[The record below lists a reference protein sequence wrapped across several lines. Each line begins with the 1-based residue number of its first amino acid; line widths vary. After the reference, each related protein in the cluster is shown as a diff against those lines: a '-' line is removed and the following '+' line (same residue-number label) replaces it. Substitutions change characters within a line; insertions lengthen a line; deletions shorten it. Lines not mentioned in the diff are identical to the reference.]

1 MTIRQLHFVPP
12 VPYLVAEEHGLF
24 SAVGV
29 EVEPRRTRSSAEQL
43 EGLRSGAIDVAI
55 TAMDNVFVWNTLGID
70 VRIVA
75 QAEQTTLLSIY
86 ATPGHRSLDDLEDKR
101 FAVDALANGFAI
113 VARRVL
119 ADAGV
124 EVSFVEVG
132 GVKERLDA
140 LVAGAADATLLGP
153 PLDELAERAGMA
165 FIASTN
171 AALPAMPG
179 QGIVVRA
186 ARTSLERTELEAYLR
201 AMALAVER
209 CEAISDADGI
219 ALLERHG
226 FVGRSAGEIWRTRP
240 RSLTVDP
247 KGLELLEAMRAG
259 FGLLP
264 DGYRGLESIADTVLA
279 DSDQ

>member
-12 VPYLVAEEHGLF
+12 VPYLVAEEHGF
-24 SAVGV
+24 FAAAGV

-43 EGLRSGAIDVAI
+43 DGLRSGEIDVAI
-55 TAMDNVFVWNTLGID
+55 TAMDNVFVWNTLGVD

-86 ATPGHRSLDDLEDKR
+86 ATPGHRSLDDLEGKR

-119 ADAGV
+119 EDAGV
-124 EVSFVEVG
+124 AVSFVEVG

-140 LVAGAADATLLGP
+140 LVAGTADATLLGP
-153 PLDELAERAGMA
+153 PLDELAQRAGMV
-165 FIASTN
+165 FIASAN
-171 AALPAMPG
+171 DALPTMPG
-179 QGIVVRA
+179 QGVVVRA
-186 ARTSLERTELEAYLR
+186 ARTPKEGAELAAYLG
-201 AMALAVER
+201 AMAAAVER
-209 CEAISDADGI
+209 SETIADADGI

-226 FVGRSAGEIWRTRP
+226 FVGLSAGEIWRTRP

-247 KGLELLEAMRAG
+247 ESLALLEAMRAD

-264 DGYRGLESIADTVLA
+264 DRYRGLGSIADTALA
-279 DSDQ
+279 GSEQ